1 VSKTGRKV
9 VAVPIGKVVVIVHS
23 EAPHMVSVKVIVYFD
38 PPCCPEPRPFAGIG
52 YGNGAYGSWYE
63 GLDPEVEPA
72 VEVLP
77 GEEDAEDIIAEVVF
91 VCGGEG
97 AGVGEG
103 DSVTMITGVDLA
115 LEETGGSAG
124 C

>member
-1 VSKTGRKV
+1 
-9 VAVPIGKVVVIVHS
+9 
-23 EAPHMVSVKVIVYFD
+23 
-38 PPCCPEPRPFAGIG
+38 
-52 YGNGAYGSWYE
+52 
-63 GLDPEVEPA
+63 

-77 GEEDAEDIIAEVVF
+77 GEEEAEDIVAEVVF
-91 VCGGEG
+91 GCGGEG